1 MAGAARRNKGLGLVA
16 GLASLWAAEGRTIP
30 LVVQVSKKHVNRHG
44 RRERAL
50 VDSLLFSGYPGLRAD
65 STEPDRAAYA
75 ARFRGAIVLAPY
87 EREPFVSQVGGV
99 VLDALLHGAPVV
111 TTRGTW
117 PGNQVERFGAG
128 VTIGERSVRELAAAV
143 DRILSEWPAHAAR
156 ACEASAVLAREHDPL
171 RLLETLSK
179 ETSAT

>member
-1 MAGAARRNKGLGLVA
+1 
-16 GLASLWAAEGRTIP
+16 
-30 LVVQVSKKHVNRHG
+30 
-44 RRERAL
+44 
-50 VDSLLFSGYPGLRAD
+50 
-65 STEPDRAAYA
+65 
-75 ARFRGAIVLAPY
+75 VLAPY